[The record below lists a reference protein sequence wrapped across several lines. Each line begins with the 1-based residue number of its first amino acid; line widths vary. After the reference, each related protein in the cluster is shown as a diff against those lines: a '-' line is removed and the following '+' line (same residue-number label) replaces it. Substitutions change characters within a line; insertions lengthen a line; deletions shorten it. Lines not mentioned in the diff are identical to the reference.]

1 LKSKNTVGR
10 GSGTNISN
18 PFNKEVYEEE
28 DSFLEH
34 LHQSGEPL
42 EKLKTSFIK
51 LKAKS
56 IVNAV
61 KSPDINHQWSLN
73 PYQGCEHGCSYCYAR
88 ESHNYWGYSAGLD
101 FEGKILVKENAAHLL
116 RSKLQSKSWRGEPI
130 FLSGNTDCY
139 QPAEKDFKITRDLL
153 KVFLEYKNPVG
164 ILTKNA
170 LVQRDID
177 LLKRLHEDRLVK
189 VAFSINTL
197 DEKLRSKL
205 EPRTA
210 TIKKRF
216 ESMELLA
223 ANNIPVGIM
232 IAPIIPGLNS
242 HEVLDIA
249 QRAAE
254 MGASELGYTIV
265 RLNGPLVPLF
275 SQWLEEHFP
284 DRKDKVLSLIA
295 QCHGGNL
302 EDFEAGRRM
311 RGEGPLAEQIKATI
325 NLAKRKYFAEK
336 EVFKFNQED
345 FIHLPK
351 GQFSLDF

>member
-1 LKSKNTVGR
+1 MRTKNTVGR
-10 GSGTNISN
+10 GSSTNIHN
-18 PFNKEVYEEE
+18 PYQKESYQEEE
-28 DSFLEH
+28 SFLEH
-34 LHQSGEPL
+34 LSKSGEKL
-42 EKLKTSFIK
+42 EKLRTSFIK
-51 LKAKS
+51 VKAKS

-61 KSPDINHQWSLN
+61 KSPDIGHQWSLN

-116 RSKLQSKSWRGEPI
+116 RSKMQTKTWKGEPI

-139 QPAEKDFKITRDLL
+139 QPAEKEFKISRELL

-177 LLKRLHEDRLVK
+177 LLKRLNEDRLVK

-197 DEKLRSKL
+197 DEKLRAKL

-210 TIKKRF
+210 SIKKRF

-223 ANNIPVGIM
+223 ANNIPIGIM

-249 QRAAE
+249 KRAADT
-254 MGASELGYTIV
+254 GASELGHTLV
-265 RLNGPLVPLF
+265 RLNGPLIPIF
-275 SQWLEEHFP
+275 SNWLAEHFP
-284 DRKDKVLSLIA
+284 DRKEKVLKLIA
-295 QCHGGNL
+295 ECHNGSL
-302 EDFEAGRRM
+302 EDFKSGRRM
-311 RGEGPLAEQIKATI
+311 RGEGPVAEQINDTI
-325 NLAKRKYFAEK
+325 KLARKKYFADK
-336 EVFKFNQED
+336 LQFKFNQDD

-351 GQFSLDF
+351 GQFSLEL

>member
-10 GSGTNISN
+10 GSSANIHN

-34 LHQSGEPL
+34 LHKSGEKL
-42 EKLKTSFIK
+42 EKLKTNFIK

-56 IVNAV
+56 IINAV
-61 KSPDINHQWSLN
+61 KSPDIGHQWSLN

-88 ESHNYWGYSAGLD
+88 ESHNFWGYSAGLD
-101 FEGKILVKENAAHLL
+101 FEGKILVKENAPHLL
-116 RSKLQSKSWRGEPI
+116 RTKLQSKSWRGEPI

-139 QPAEKDFKITRDLL
+139 QPAEKEFKITRELL

-170 LVQRDID
+170 LIQRDID
-177 LLKRLHEDRLVK
+177 ILKRLNEDRLVK

-249 QRAAE
+249 QRAADV
-254 MGASELGYTIV
+254 GASEMGHTIV
-265 RLNGPLVPLF
+265 RLNGPLIPIF
-275 SQWLEEHFP
+275 TQWLEEQFP
-284 DRKDKVLSLIA
+284 DRKEKVLKLIA
-295 QCHGGNL
+295 QCHDGNL
-302 EDFEAGRRM
+302 EDFKAGRRM
-311 RGEGPLAEQIKATI
+311 RGEGPLADQINDTI
-325 NLAKRKYFAEK
+325 KLARKKYFAEK
-336 EVFKFNQED
+336 VAFKFNQDD

>member
-10 GSGTNISN
+10 GSSENISN
-18 PFNKEVYEEE
+18 PFTKDIYEED

-34 LHQSGEPL
+34 LYQSGEPL
-42 EKLKTSFIK
+42 EKLKTSYIK

-61 KSPDINHQWSLN
+61 KSPDIDHQWSLN

-88 ESHNYWGYSAGLD
+88 ESHNFWGYSAGLD
-101 FEGKILVKENAAHLL
+101 FEGKILVKENAPSLL
-116 RSKLQSKSWRGEPI
+116 RTKLQSKSWHGAPI

-139 QPAEKDFKITRDLL
+139 QPAEKDFKITRELL

-177 LLKRLHEDRLVK
+177 LLKRLNENRLVK

-197 DEKLRSKL
+197 DEKLRAKL

-223 ANNIPVGIM
+223 ANNIPVGVM

-249 QRAAE
+249 KRASE
-254 MGASELGYTIV
+254 IGASEIGYTIV
-265 RLNGPLVPLF
+265 RLNGPLVAIF
-275 SQWLEEHFP
+275 SKWLTEHFP
-284 DRKDKVLSLIA
+284 ERKDKVLKLIA
-295 QCHGGNL
+295 DCHDGKL
-302 EDFEAGRRM
+302 EDFQAGRRM
-311 RGEGPLAEQIKATI
+311 LGEGPMADQIKDTI
-325 NLAKRKYFAEK
+325 KLAKKKYFAEK
-336 EVFKFNQED
+336 EVFKFNQDD

>member
-1 LKSKNTVGR
+1 MGR
-10 GSGTNISN
+10 GSSANTHN
-18 PFNKEVYEEE
+18 PYNKEFYEEE

-34 LHQSGEPL
+34 LYQSGEKL
-42 EKLKTSFIK
+42 EKLKTNFIK
-51 LKAKS
+51 VKAKS

-61 KSPDINHQWSLN
+61 KSPDIGHQWSLN

-101 FEGKILVKENAAHLL
+101 FEGKILVKENATHLL
-116 RSKLQSKSWRGEPI
+116 RAKLQSKSWRGEPI

-139 QPAEKDFKITRDLL
+139 QPAEKEFKITRELL

-177 LLKRLHEDRLVK
+177 ILKRLNEDRLVK

-216 ESMELLA
+216 ESIELLA

-249 QRAAE
+249 KRAKAA
-254 MGASELGYTIV
+254 GASEMGHTLV
-265 RLNGPLVPLF
+265 RLNGPLSPIF
-275 SQWLEEHFP
+275 STWLEEQFP
-284 DRKDKVLSLIA
+284 DRKEKVLKLIA
-295 QCHGGNL
+295 QCHDGNL
-302 EDFEAGRRM
+302 EDFKAGRRM
-311 RGEGPLAEQIKATI
+311 RGEGPLADQINDTMK
-325 NLAKRKYFAEK
+325 LARKKYFTEK
-336 EVFKFNQED
+336 VAFKFNQDD